1 MPSIRSVF
9 KSQLLGVTVGL
20 CALAFLSGCGG
31 DCLAIGG
38 CSDGTAT
45 SAAASDAG
53 TPSGAGGTP
62 VVGPFFT
69 ATGTGDTVF
78 KLPVSVSVVDI
89 TGRFEGEGSNFVV
102 YIGGDLKVNEIIGT
116 RWSTVYSGRAT
127 ATPGGLVEIT
137 KSNGVAWSITEVRL

>member
-9 KSQLLGVTVGL
+9 KRQLLGVTVGL
-20 CALAFLSGCGG
+20 CTLAFLSGCGG
-31 DCLAIGG
+31 ACLAIGG

-53 TPSGAGGTP
+53 TP

-78 KLPVSVSVVDI
+78 KLPASVSVVDI
-89 TGRFEGEGSNFVV
+89 TGRFEGESTNFVV
-102 YIGGDLKVNEIIGT
+102 YIGGDLKINEIIGA
-116 RWSTVYSGRAT
+116 RWSSTVYSGRAT